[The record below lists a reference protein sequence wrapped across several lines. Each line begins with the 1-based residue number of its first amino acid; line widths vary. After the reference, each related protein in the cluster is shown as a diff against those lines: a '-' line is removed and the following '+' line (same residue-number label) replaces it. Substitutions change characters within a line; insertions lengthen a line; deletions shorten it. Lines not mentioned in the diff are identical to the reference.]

1 MSNLIKRAIFGAIYV
16 ALILGALLLES
27 PTLYMIVFGLIVFLG
42 IWEWSNLV
50 STHRIYPL
58 RRISD
63 ASAGVYLFW
72 VTYMI
77 ALKGMSYTIFLIPY
91 AGFLLYVLVR
101 SIYSE
106 RELMPGDLAKVFFG
120 QIYVAGFMSVANIFY
135 SGVVDPRLLLTIF
148 VCIWV
153 NDTGAYLAGSTL
165 GKHKLFPSVSPK
177 KSWEGFVGGFIASVL
192 VSGLML
198 GWEPLALLY
207 GAIISVAGTW
217 GDLFESMIKRQIG
230 VKDSGNIIPGH
241 GGILDR
247 IDSLLFVLPFAAFV
261 LWIIYT
267 YQHLHWS

>member
-1 MSNLIKRAIFGAIYV
+1 MSNLVKRAIFGSLYV
-16 ALILGALLLES
+16 GLILAALLLREHL
-27 PTLYMIVFGLIVFLG
+27 LYMVVFGLITFLTT
-42 IWEWSNLV
+42 WEWSNLV
-50 STHRIYPL
+50 STHRLFPL

-63 ASAGVYLFW
+63 SAAAVYLFW
-72 VTYMI
+72 ATHEI
-77 ALKGMSYTIFLIPY
+77 ADKGVEYSFFLIPY
-91 AGFLLYVLVR
+91 VGYLLYILVR

-106 RELMPGDLAKVFFG
+106 RQVMPTDLAKVFFG
-120 QIYVAGFMSVANIFY
+120 QIYVGAFLSIANIFY
-135 SGVVDPRLLLTIF
+135 SDEQTSMILLAIF

-247 IDSLLFVLPFAAFV
+247 IDSLLFVLPFVAFV

-267 YQHLHWS
+267 YQHLHLS